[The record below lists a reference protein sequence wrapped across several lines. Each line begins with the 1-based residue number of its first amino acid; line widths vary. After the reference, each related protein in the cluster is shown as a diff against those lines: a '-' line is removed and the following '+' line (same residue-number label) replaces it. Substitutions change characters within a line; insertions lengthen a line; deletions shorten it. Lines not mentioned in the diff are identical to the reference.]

1 MVAWLYGSMA
11 RSNIWEHGRDAPV
24 PAVAVLDARG
34 DVVGWSKAAGELL
47 GYPAEAIL
55 GRPGTDLR
63 MERDRARRIWTW
75 NGGHG
80 DDDYRVGM
88 VDLRHEDGGQ
98 IVTHLERIRITTPG
112 GAPAWVVAA
121 IPASVFTLGTSVLEP
136 LLSAAPVVM
145 VAWDTDLRSVW
156 RNERAQRL
164 EEAFPCFQ
172 VGRPLPESPGE
183 LEPLVPPELIREVLA
198 DGVPVLDRESRWGGT
213 GGESTFSTFLFRV
226 EALDSRPL
234 GVCLMAIDITHSRA
248 RERLA
253 LLRRAS
259 VQIGTTLDV
268 QRTAQELTDLAVP
281 AFADYATVDLTE
293 AVLPGTEP
301 LERLEAGD
309 SGIPVFR
316 RAGLASIHA
325 GIPESLWPQGQPVYV
340 PPRSPFTLV
349 LESGRAHFEPEMDT
363 SPGSWLDADPDR
375 ARVIDA
381 MGMHTLIIV
390 PLWARGSLLGIAVF
404 VRTDNKAPFT
414 RDDLVLAEELAARAA
429 LSLDNARQYTRE
441 HDASLALQ
449 RQLLPRRLCGGDMME
464 LASRYLPSDVHQGV
478 GGDWYDTIPLPD
490 SRLALAVGDVT
501 GHGINAAASMGRL
514 RTAMRTLAYLG
525 LPPAELLARLDELYA
540 RQDEEEQGSA
550 LSPIAATCLYIVYDP
565 ATRRCSMA
573 SAGHLPPAIVD
584 PGGGVS
590 FPDLPAGTPI
600 GLGFGAHRSAEVE
613 LAPGTLLAMY
623 TDGLI
628 ERRDDDLGAGMRR
641 LGAAL
646 ARPDVPLDRLCA
658 GVVDTMVTRT
668 AEDDVTLLLART
680 LTPS

>member
-1 MVAWLYGSMA
+1 MA

-24 PAVAVLDARG
+24 PAVAVLDAQG
-34 DVVGWSKAAGELL
+34 YVVGWSEAAGELL
-47 GYPAEAIL
+47 GYPAEEIL

-88 VDLRHEDGGQ
+88 VDLRHHDGGQ
-98 IVTHLERIRITTPG
+98 IVTHLERIRIATKG

-145 VAWDTDLRSVW
+145 VVWDTDLRSVW
-156 RNERAQRL
+156 RNEQAQRL
-164 EEAFPCFQ
+164 EGVFPCFRI
-172 VGRPLPESPGE
+172 GRPLPEGPGE
-183 LEPLVPPELIREVLA
+183 ADLLVPPELIREVLA

-268 QRTAQELTDLAVP
+268 QQTAQELTDLAVP

-301 LERLEAGD
+301 LERLEANQN
-309 SGIPVFR
+309 GIPVFR
-316 RAGLASIHA
+316 RAGLASIHD
-325 GIPESLWPQGQPVYV
+325 GVPEALWPLGQPVYV
-340 PPRSPFTLV
+340 PPSSPFTEV
-349 LESGRAHFEPEMDT
+349 LASGRSYFEPEMNT
-363 SPGSWLDADPDR
+363 APGSWLDDDPHR
-375 ARVIDA
+375 ARVINA

-390 PLWARGSLLGIAVF
+390 PLWARGALLGIAVF
-404 VRTDNKAPFT
+404 VRTDTKAPFT

-449 RQLLPRRLCGGDMME
+449 RRLLPRRLCGQDVME

-478 GGDWYDTIPLPD
+478 GGDWYDTIPLPG
-490 SRLALAVGDVT
+490 SRLALVVGDVT

-525 LPPAELLARLDELYA
+525 LPPDELLARLDEMYA
-540 RQDEEEQGSA
+540 RQDEEEGSA
-550 LSPIAATCLYIVYDP
+550 LSPIAATCLYAVYDP
-565 ATRRCSMA
+565 AARRCAMA

-590 FPDLPAGTPI
+590 FLDLPTGTPI
-600 GLGFGAHRSAEVE
+600 GLGLGAHRSAEVE
-613 LAPGTLLAMY
+613 LGEGTLLALY

-628 ERRDDDLGAGMRR
+628 ERRDDDLEGGMRR

-646 ARPDVPLDRLCA
+646 ARPAVPLDGLCTS
-658 GVVDTMVTRT
+658 VIDTMVTGA

-680 LTPS
+680 LAPSR

>member
-1 MVAWLYGSMA
+1 MA
-11 RSNIWEHGRDAPV
+11 RSNIWGHGTDAPV
-24 PAVAVLDARG
+24 PAVAVLDDRG

-47 GYPAEAIL
+47 GYPAAEIL

-63 MERDRARRIWTW
+63 MERDRATRIWTW

-80 DDDYRVGM
+80 DDDYRIGM
-88 VDLRHEDGGQ
+88 VDLRQRDGDQ
-98 IVTHLERIRITTPG
+98 IVTHLERIRIDTPG

-145 VAWDTDLRSVW
+145 VVWDTDLRSVW
-156 RNERAQRL
+156 RNEQAERL
-164 EEAFPCFQ
+164 EGFFPCFE
-172 VGRPLPESPGE
+172 VGRPLPEAQGE
-183 LEPLVPPELIREVLA
+183 EDPLVPPELIREVLA
-198 DGVPVLDRESRWGGT
+198 DGVPVLDRESRWGGADR
-213 GGESTFSTFLFRV
+213 ERTFSTFLFRV

-293 AVLPGTEP
+293 AVMPGTEP
-301 LERLEAGD
+301 LERLEANQN
-309 SGIPVFR
+309 GIPVFR
-316 RAGLASIHA
+316 RAGLASIHD
-325 GIPESLWPQGQPVYV
+325 GVPEALWPLGQPVYV
-340 PPRSPFTLV
+340 PPGSPFTKV
-349 LESGRAHFEPEMDT
+349 LASGRSYFEPEMDT
-363 SPGSWLDADPDR
+363 SPGNWLDDDPHR
-375 ARVIDA
+375 ARVIAA

-404 VRTDNKAPFT
+404 VRTDTKAQYT

-449 RQLLPRRLCGGDMME
+449 RQLLPRRLYGGDVME

-478 GGDWYDTIPLPD
+478 GGDWYDTISLPD
-490 SRLALAVGDVT
+490 SRLALVVGDVT

-550 LSPIAATCLYIVYDP
+550 LSPIAATCLYAVYDP
-565 ATRRCSMA
+565 AARRCTLA

-584 PGGGVS
+584 SGGGVS
-590 FPDLPAGTPI
+590 FVDPPAGTPI
-600 GLGFGAHRSAEVE
+600 GLGLGVHESVEFEFGEGSLMA
-613 LAPGTLLAMY
+613 LY

-628 ERRDDDLGAGMRR
+628 ERRDDDLDEGMRR

-646 ARPDVPLDRLCA
+646 AGTEGPLDGLCTSVIDA
-658 GVVDTMVTRT
+658 MVTRT

-680 LTPS
+680 LAPS